1 MSRYILI
8 PNINGTVHIDNA
20 GQMIADALDEREKL
34 INALLL
40 AKPIICE
47 VAAKVRPQK
56 KIAQAMEA
64 LEAMYQW
71 PELFE

>member
-1 MSRYILI
+1 
-8 PNINGTVHIDNA
+8 
-20 GQMIADALDEREKL
+20 MIADALDEREKL

-47 VAAKVRPQK
+47 VAAKMRPQ
-56 KIAQAMEA
+56 KIAQAMKA
-64 LEAMYQW
+64 LEAMHQW